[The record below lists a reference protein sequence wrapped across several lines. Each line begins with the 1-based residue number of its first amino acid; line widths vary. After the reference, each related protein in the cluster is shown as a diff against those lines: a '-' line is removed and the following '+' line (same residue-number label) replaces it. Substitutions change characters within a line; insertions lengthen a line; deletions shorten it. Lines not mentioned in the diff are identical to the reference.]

1 MLYSR
6 SNITAHCFTISNMCP
21 LIGVSVMKLGGFCS
35 TDPILFVPSESL
47 TF

>member
-1 MLYSR
+1 MLYTP
-6 SNITAHCFTISNMCP
+6 SNVTARCLTISNMCP

-35 TDPILFVPSESL
+35 TDPVLTVLSESL